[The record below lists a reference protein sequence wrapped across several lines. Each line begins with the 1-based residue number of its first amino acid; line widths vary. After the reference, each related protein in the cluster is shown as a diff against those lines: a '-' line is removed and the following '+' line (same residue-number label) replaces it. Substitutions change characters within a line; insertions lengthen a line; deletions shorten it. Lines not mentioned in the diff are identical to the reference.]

1 MKTFRFKHDDSCQDY
16 NGDDSGNL
24 SSNATFLLGLEQKT
38 FSCKNK
44 PIEAPPNPRL
54 KPGEWHRPASWSS
67 LLKEDRRTGTSH

>member
-24 SSNATFLLGLEQKT
+24 SSNANISRFLLGLEQKT

-44 PIEAPPNPRL
+44 PMKPRL
-54 KPGEWHRPASWSS
+54 IPA
-67 LLKEDRRTGTSH
+67 